1 LWRSQKLLLDHKQ
14 WMLDHGQLT
23 MVQRLYMTMTQ
34 LLGLVWFI
42 LMLAPLI
49 VLQRLLHREIQ
60 AVFLI
65 LTRDTRFT
73 VGIFSILFLP
83 GVFLHEFS
91 HFVMAKVLQVRTG
104 KFSIFPQAL
113 PDGRLQLGYVETAR
127 ADVVRDSLIGAA
139 PLIVGTLVIA
149 YVAIY
154 PLQMRVLWDAFR
166 NGQFDLFW
174 MGVRALPKVGDFYLW
189 FYLAFAVS
197 STMMP
202 SESDRHA
209 WLELVIAIGVLVV
222 IALLVGAGPWM
233 LSNVAPRVSNF
244 LSSVAVIFGL
254 SVLVHILLILPT
266 ALMHKL
272 LARLT
277 GVDVA

>member
-1 LWRSQKLLLDHKQ
+1 
-14 WMLDHGQLT
+14 MVHGPFPMSQLT
-23 MVQRLYMTMTQ
+23 
-34 LLGLVWFI
+34 GFVWFI
-42 LMLAPLI
+42 LMLVPLI
-49 VLQRLLHREIQ
+49 LLQRLLHREIQ

-73 VGIFSILFLP
+73 MGIFSIFFFP
-83 GVFLHEFS
+83 GVFLHELS
-91 HFVMAKVLQVRTG
+91 HFVMAKILRVRTG
-104 KFSIFPQAL
+104 RFSIFPQSL

-127 ADVVRDSLIGAA
+127 SDVVRDSLIGAA
-139 PLIVGTLVIA
+139 PLIVGTLFVA
-149 YVAIY
+149 YVAIEH
-154 PLQMRVLWDAFR
+154 LQMRVLWDALR
-166 NGQFDLFW
+166 NGQFGLFW
-174 MGVRALPKVGDFYLW
+174 MGVRILPNGQDFYLW

-209 WLELVIAIGVLVV
+209 WLELVVAIGVLVL

-233 LSNVAPRVSNF
+233 LSNIAPRVSNF

-254 SVLVHILLILPT
+254 SALVHILLILPT
-266 ALMHKL
+266 ALIHKL
-272 LARLT
+272 LARVT

>member
-1 LWRSQKLLLDHKQ
+1 MS
-14 WMLDHGQLT
+14 
-23 MVQRLYMTMTQ
+23 Q
-34 LLGLVWFI
+34 LLGLLWFI
-42 LMLAPLI
+42 LVLVPLI
-49 VLQRLLHREIQ
+49 VLQRFLHREIQ

-65 LTRDTRFT
+65 LTRDTRLT
-73 VGIFSILFLP
+73 MGIFSFIFLP
-83 GVFLHEFS
+83 GVLLHESS
-91 HFVMAKVLQVRTG
+91 HFLMAKILAVRTG
-104 KFSIFPQAL
+104 KFSIFPKSL
-113 PDGRLQLGYVETAR
+113 PDGRLQLGYVETAKS
-127 ADVVRDSLIGAA
+127 DIIRDSLIGAA
-139 PLIVGTLVIA
+139 PLIIGTLFVA

-154 PLQMRVLWDAFR
+154 HLQMRVLWDVFR

-174 MGVRALPKVGDFYLW
+174 IGVRALPQVPDFYLW

-209 WLELVIAIGVLVV
+209 WLELVISIGVLVG

-233 LSNVAPRVSNF
+233 LSNIAPRLSNF

-254 SVLVHILLILPT
+254 SAFVHIVLILPT
-266 ALMHKL
+266 MLIHKL
-272 LARLT
+272 LARAT